1 MNRRI
6 PAVVAVLALAA
17 AGGGGVAAATSGAA
31 GGSPSRGSRLD
42 DGKSLLPQARITEQ
56 QAIEAAQSAASGS
69 LNEVDLEDHNGQ
81 LVFNVDVGNK
91 DVKVD
96 ASTGNV
102 VAANADD

>member
-6 PAVVAVLALAA
+6 TAAVAVLALAA
-17 AGGGGVAAATSGAA
+17 AGGSGVAAATSGAA
-31 GGSPSRGSRLD
+31 GGSSSSGSRLD
-42 DGKSLLPQARITEQ
+42 DGKSLLPQAKITEQ

-81 LVFNVDVGNK
+81 LVFNFDVGK
-91 DVKVD
+91 QDVKVD